1 MVALGEFRA
10 VDKSAYAN
18 MKRDSHTHSVVAT
31 TAANTP
37 TSACTAAAVPA
48 ATAAQ
53 SLREVVEFVDDET
66 EEKQK
71 LLQEVELTQIQP
83 TATAAAAT
91 AAAATAAA
99 ATAAAAGDNASG
111 TAAEGACGM
120 RDMNWSRIEDI
131 LTWKKVRDYL
141 VQHHMPLAYGNA
153 SWGFCCACVQ
163 AMITTFVIVLRQIV
177 YGTTVWTFYAQ
188 WLVLYV
194 CAISYIFSFSMLIAA
209 VQIWLRQQSHVPLLK
224 DKLFSAQHITKYTA
238 TSSTNSKPNGCTTV
252 GASSAYESDAAVK
265 LVEGADRTVKVV
277 TGGADECGDNKE
289 ALVELITAMISLI
302 EQDDVAPQVCV
313 HLKCTILNVCCGFT
327 LCMTTIACET
337 THTGT
342 VCTTCVI
349 ALV

>member
-1 MVALGEFRA
+1 MVALGEFRV

-18 MKRDSHTHSVVAT
+18 KKRDSHTHSVVAT

-53 SLREVVEFVDDET
+53 SLREVVEFVNDET

-91 AAAATAAA
+91 AAAA
-99 ATAAAAGDNASG
+99 GDSASG
-111 TAAEGACGM
+111 TAAEGASGM
-120 RDMNWSRIEDI
+120 RDMNWSSIEDV
-131 LTWKKVRDYL
+131 LTWKKIRDYL

-224 DKLFSAQHITKYTA
+224 DKLFSAQHITKYTS
-238 TSSTNSKPNGCTTV
+238 SSTNSKVNGCTMV
-252 GASSAYESDAAVK
+252 SAGKTHESDAAVK
-265 LVEGADRTVKVV
+265 LVAGADGKVNV
-277 TGGADECGDNKE
+277 VSGGATDESEDNKE

-302 EQDDVAPQVCV
+302 EQDDVAPQVYI
-313 HLKCTILNVCCGFT
+313 HLKYTTLNLYCDT
-327 LCMTTIACET
+327 LCMASDMCNA
-337 THTGT
+337 TH
-342 VCTTCVI
+342 VCNMCMPVQ
-349 ALV
+349 LH